1 MHFNA
6 RFKITLLIG
15 ILIILL
21 VFSFQPIK
29 STPNFSSTKP
39 FISVK
44 KEHWKNWSRDR
55 NHNKID
61 DLIEFKVEKTSYKD
75 QDSISVFVHYDHK
88 PNVLDVENLE
98 SLNVTISYTAK
109 FINTICVRNLSF
121 PLVQKIADLPGVVMV
136 ELQPRIYSRLDISV
150 RAIKVR
156 ESSFYSP
163 NTVWDLGYTGNNVVV
178 AVLDTGVDDEHE
190 FLKGKFVAGFD
201 CSGVTSVTDRE
212 TNPDD
217 EDGHGTH
224 VASIIMGTGGSA
236 GQYIGVAPSA
246 MLVDVKVLSK
256 RGVNLG
262 DQLIRG
268 IEWVIENK
276 DKYNIKVINLSVG
289 SDIED
294 PDGTS
299 AISQA
304 ANTAVESGLV
314 VVAAA
319 GNEGPEEYT
328 LCAPAVADN
337 VICVTAL
344 DDRDTVS
351 REDDVIASYSSR
363 GPRLDGAKK
372 PDVCAPGTGIVAA
385 KGEETGEARN
395 EVVVMS
401 GTSMA
406 APHVSGL
413 AALILDA
420 NPTLSPF
427 DVKRIILDTAEDKGS
442 EGWDSAYGWG
452 EIDAYE
458 AVLNALGESEVN
470 QPPEIYDLSLN
481 SNQVFRVWQSIVF
494 EVHVG
499 DDRTPANELEVI
511 AEIKS
516 EFGYS
521 RSLSMDY
528 EGNGI
533 WRLIYTPNATTPIGN
548 YTISVEASDGEGRVT
563 KSDELWFVVL
573 NNPPSILQFSI
584 ELEVMKHDT
593 LSAWVQVFD
602 YEGLPEAKLCLK
614 VGDSWKN
621 YTGVLKENG
630 TYTFNIDVSKFPSD
644 KVVAFFSVYDSDG
657 AEVVSN
663 QFMIVIYSEIPTLLF
678 LGISMGVSALI
689 TFIVALFLFKFRRR

>member
-1 MHFNA
+1 MHFNT

-29 STPNFSSTKP
+29 STPNFSSVKP

-44 KEHWKNWSRDR
+44 KEQWKSWSRDR

-75 QDSISVFVHYDHK
+75 QESISVFVHYDHK

-201 CSGVTSVTDRE
+201 CSGVTSITDRE

-276 DKYNIKVINLSVG
+276 EKYNIF
-289 SDIED
+289 
-294 PDGTS
+294 
-299 AISQA
+299 
-304 ANTAVESGLV
+304 
-314 VVAAA
+314 
-319 GNEGPEEYT
+319 
-328 LCAPAVADN
+328 
-337 VICVTAL
+337 
-344 DDRDTVS
+344 
-351 REDDVIASYSSR
+351 
-363 GPRLDGAKK
+363 
-372 PDVCAPGTGIVAA
+372 
-385 KGEETGEARN
+385 
-395 EVVVMS
+395 
-401 GTSMA
+401 
-406 APHVSGL
+406 
-413 AALILDA
+413 LI
-420 NPTLSPF
+420 
-427 DVKRIILDTAEDKGS
+427 
-442 EGWDSAYGWG
+442 
-452 EIDAYE
+452 
-458 AVLNALGESEVN
+458 
-470 QPPEIYDLSLN
+470 
-481 SNQVFRVWQSIVF
+481 
-494 EVHVG
+494 
-499 DDRTPANELEVI
+499 
-511 AEIKS
+511 
-516 EFGYS
+516 
-521 RSLSMDY
+521 
-528 EGNGI
+528 
-533 WRLIYTPNATTPIGN
+533 
-548 YTISVEASDGEGRVT
+548 
-563 KSDELWFVVL
+563 
-573 NNPPSILQFSI
+573 
-584 ELEVMKHDT
+584 
-593 LSAWVQVFD
+593 
-602 YEGLPEAKLCLK
+602 
-614 VGDSWKN
+614 
-621 YTGVLKENG
+621 
-630 TYTFNIDVSKFPSD
+630 
-644 KVVAFFSVYDSDG
+644 
-657 AEVVSN
+657 
-663 QFMIVIYSEIPTLLF
+663 
-678 LGISMGVSALI
+678 
-689 TFIVALFLFKFRRR
+689 FI

>member
-21 VFSFQPIK
+21 FFSFQPIK

-75 QDSISVFVHYDHK
+75 QESISVFVHYDHK

-276 DKYNIKVINLSVG
+276 DKYNIKIINLSVG

-533 WRLIYTPNATTPIGN
+533 WRLIYTPNATTPTGN
-548 YTISVEASDGEGRVT
+548 YTICVEASDGEGRAT

-593 LSAWVQVFD
+593 LSAWVQAFD

-678 LGISMGVSALI
+678 LGISMGASALI

>member
-1 MHFNA
+1 MHFNT

-15 ILIILL
+15 TLIILL

-75 QDSISVFVHYDHK
+75 QESISVFIHYDHK

-121 PLVQKIADLPGVVMV
+121 SLVQKIADLPGVVMV

-224 VASIIMGTGGSA
+224 VASIIMGTGGSI
-236 GQYIGVAPSA
+236 GRYIGVAPSA

-499 DDRTPANELEVI
+499 DDRTPADELEVI

-533 WRLIYTPNATTPIGN
+533 WRLIYTPNATTPTGN
-548 YTISVEASDGEGRVT
+548 YTICVEASDGEGKAT

-593 LSAWVQVFD
+593 LSAWVQAFD

-663 QFMIVIYSEIPTLLF
+663 QFMIVIYPEIPTLLF
-678 LGISMGVSALI
+678 LGISMGASALI

>member
-98 SLNVTISYTAK
+98 SLDVTISYTAK

-163 NTVWDLGYTGNNVVV
+163 NTVWDLGYTGNDVVV

-276 DKYNIKVINLSVG
+276 DKYDIKVINLSVG

-385 KGEETGEARN
+385 KGEETGEAGN

-494 EVHVG
+494 EAHVE
-499 DDRTPANELEVI
+499 DDRTPADELEVI

-533 WRLIYTPNATTPIGN
+533 WRLIYTPNATTPTGN
-548 YTISVEASDGEGRVT
+548 YTICVEASDGEGRVT

-593 LSAWVQVFD
+593 LSAWVQAFD

-663 QFMIVIYSEIPTLLF
+663 QFMIVIYPEIPTLLF
-678 LGISMGVSALI
+678 LGISMGASALI

>member
-224 VASIIMGTGGSA
+224 VASIIMGTGGSV

-385 KGEETGEARN
+385 KGEETGEAGN

-533 WRLIYTPNATTPIGN
+533 WRLMYTPNATTPIGN
-548 YTISVEASDGEGRVT
+548 YTICVEASDGEGRVT
-563 KSDELWFVVL
+563 RSDELWFVVL

-593 LSAWVQVFD
+593 LSAWVQAFD

-678 LGISMGVSALI
+678 LGISMGASALI
-689 TFIVALFLFKFRRR
+689 TFIVALFLFKFKRR

>member
-1 MHFNA
+1 MHFNT

-29 STPNFSSTKP
+29 STPNFSSVKP

-44 KEHWKNWSRDR
+44 EEHWKNWSRDR

-75 QDSISVFVHYDHK
+75 QESISVFVHYDHK

-121 PLVQKIADLPGVVMV
+121 SLVQKIADLPGVVMV

-150 RAIKVR
+150 CAIKVR

-385 KGEETGEARN
+385 KGEETGEAGN

-494 EVHVG
+494 EAHVE
-499 DDRTPANELEVI
+499 DDRTPADELEVI

-533 WRLIYTPNATTPIGN
+533 WRLIYTPNATTPTGN
-548 YTISVEASDGEGRVT
+548 YTICVEASDGEGRVT
-563 KSDELWFVVL
+563 RSDELWFVVL

-593 LSAWVQVFD
+593 LSAWVQAFD

-678 LGISMGVSALI
+678 LGISMGASALI

>member
-1 MHFNA
+1 MHFNT

-15 ILIILL
+15 TLIILL

-44 KEHWKNWSRDR
+44 KEQWKNWSRDR

-75 QDSISVFVHYDHK
+75 QESISVFIHYDHK

-121 PLVQKIADLPGVVMV
+121 SLVQKIADLPGVVMV

-499 DDRTPANELEVI
+499 DDRTPADELEVI

-533 WRLIYTPNATTPIGN
+533 WRLIYTPNATTPTGN
-548 YTISVEASDGEGRVT
+548 YTICVEASDGEGKAT

-593 LSAWVQVFD
+593 LSAWVQAFD

-657 AEVVSN
+657 VEVVSN
-663 QFMIVIYSEIPTLLF
+663 QFMIVIYPEIPTLLF
-678 LGISMGVSALI
+678 LGISMGASALI

>member
-1 MHFNA
+1 MHFNT

-29 STPNFSSTKP
+29 TTPNFSSTKP

-75 QDSISVFVHYDHK
+75 QESISVFVHYDHK
-88 PNVLDVENLE
+88 PNILDVENLE

-276 DKYNIKVINLSVG
+276 DKYNIKIINLSVG

-494 EVHVG
+494 EVQVG

-533 WRLIYTPNATTPIGN
+533 WRLIYTPNATTPTGN
-548 YTISVEASDGEGRVT
+548 YTICVEASDGEGRVT

-593 LSAWVQVFD
+593 LSAWVQAFD

-678 LGISMGVSALI
+678 LGISMGASALI